1 MFGEREERSMARV
14 PVPTRESVPENQRP
28 AYDEIIRER
37 GGPVQSG
44 PGSVLLNSP
53 EMARRANH
61 LSAYLRRESTL
72 PAKVQE
78 LAMLTTARELDCQYI
93 WNAHAA
99 SGRRAGLSDALV
111 DALRDKRDLPPLAAD
126 EAAVVN
132 LGQEFF
138 RTHRVSDA
146 TFQAALQQFG
156 PQGLTELVTLM
167 GYYGLLAFNAN
178 TFAIDL
184 PSERPEAVLPV

>member
-1 MFGEREERSMARV
+1 
-14 PVPTRESVPENQRP
+14 
-28 AYDEIIRER
+28 
-37 GGPVQSG
+37 
-44 PGSVLLNSP
+44 
-53 EMARRANH
+53 
-61 LSAYLRRESTL
+61 
-72 PAKVQE
+72 
-78 LAMLTTARELDCQYI
+78 MLTTARELDCQYI

-111 DALRDKRDLPPLAAD
+111 DALRDKRDLPSLAAD

>member
-1 MFGEREERSMARV
+1 MARV
-14 PVPTRESVPENQRP
+14 PAPSRESVPENQRT

-37 GGPVQSG
+37 GGPVQGG
-44 PGSVLLNSP
+44 PVSVLLNSP
-53 EMARRANH
+53 EMAKRASH

-72 PAKVQE
+72 PAKIQE

-99 SGRRAGLSDALV
+99 SGRKAGLSDALV
-111 DALRDKRDLPPLAAD
+111 DAIRDKRNLPVLSPD

-132 LGQEFF
+132 LGREFF

-156 PQGLTELVTLM
+156 PQGLTELTTLM

-184 PSERPEAVLPV
+184 PSSRTETVLPV

>member
-1 MFGEREERSMARV
+1 
-14 PVPTRESVPENQRP
+14 
-28 AYDEIIRER
+28 
-37 GGPVQSG
+37 
-44 PGSVLLNSP
+44 
-53 EMARRANH
+53 
-61 LSAYLRRESTL
+61 
-72 PAKVQE
+72 
-78 LAMLTTARELDCQYI
+78 MLTTARELDCQYI

-111 DALRDKRDLPPLAAD
+111 DALRNKRDLPPLAAD

-184 PSERPEAVLPV
+184 PSERPEAVLPI

>member
-1 MFGEREERSMARV
+1 
-14 PVPTRESVPENQRP
+14 
-28 AYDEIIRER
+28 
-37 GGPVQSG
+37 
-44 PGSVLLNSP
+44 
-53 EMARRANH
+53 
-61 LSAYLRRESTL
+61 
-72 PAKVQE
+72 
-78 LAMLTTARELDCQYI
+78 MLTTARELDCQYI

-111 DALRDKRDLPPLAAD
+111 DALRDKRDLTLLATD

-132 LGQEFF
+132 LAQEFF

-146 TFQAALQQFG
+146 TFQAGLQQFG

-184 PSERPEAVLPV
+184 PSERPEVVLPV

>member
-1 MFGEREERSMARV
+1 MARV
-14 PVPTRESVPENQRP
+14 PAPTRESVPENQRA
-28 AYDEIIRER
+28 AYDEIIRQR
-37 GGPVQSG
+37 GSPVQGGPV
-44 PGSVLLNSP
+44 SVLLNSP
-53 EMARRANH
+53 EMAKRASH

-72 PAKVQE
+72 PAKIQE

-111 DALRDKRDLPPLAAD
+111 DAMRDKRNLPALAAD

-132 LGQEFF
+132 LGREFF

-156 PQGLTELVTLM
+156 PQGLTELTTLM

-184 PSERPEAVLPV
+184 PSERTETALPV